1 MSIWLLANANDSH
14 YIRCMIICIC
24 HRISDRDITRAVRE
38 GCASF
43 DELQDETRVATACG
57 ACHHSA
63 HHSFHAQAAAG
74 CGRSG
79 GAQAGHAALQMAGG

>member
-1 MSIWLLANANDSH
+1 
-14 YIRCMIICIC
+14 MIFCIC

-57 ACHHSA
+57 ACHDCA
-63 HHSFHAQAAAG
+63 HQSFHAQAAAG
-74 CGRSG
+74 GCLSGR
-79 GAQAGHAALQMAGG
+79 AQAGHAALQTARG